1 MIVLLLALLGFTQP
15 SGDYVMQGVHKRNV
29 KDAVILAPSLAGVH
43 LRDSWEQIET
53 KPGVYDWQYL
63 DTQFSR
69 VASLHKRVT
78 LGMYSG
84 VKNAP
89 SFATQQEFSNTV
101 AALGARYSSSPIL
114 DAVHMAA
121 PFVTDNSMEMY
132 LPSGINLSTTQIYS
146 TWANSIDSYSRA
158 FPNNTLVLDLAILPG
173 GLTQKVDEYA
183 RQQLGARFEAIVCNL
198 KASTNPQA
206 KHILELERL
215 RAEGVRIGFEM
226 VSPSSDAER
235 FGGSF
240 AAAVRLGN
248 LLGGSWYQIYQ
259 ADVRYASSI
268 PEASGW
274 VLLALMCG
282 TILCY
287 YRVRC

>member
-1 MIVLLLALLGFTQP
+1 MILLLLLAITVP

-29 KDAVILAPSLAGVH
+29 KDAIILAPSLTGAHV
-43 LRDSWEQIET
+43 RDSWEQIEP

-69 VASLHKRVT
+69 VASLHKHVT
-78 LGMYSG
+78 LGVYSG
-84 VKNAP
+84 VRNDP
-89 SFATQQEFSNTV
+89 SFASQLEFNNTV

-114 DAVHMAA
+114 DAIHMAA

-146 TWANSIDSYSRA
+146 TWTSSIDSYNKA

-183 RQQLGARFEAIVCNL
+183 RSVLGARFEAIVCNL

-226 VSPSSDAER
+226 VGPSSDSSR
-235 FGGSF
+235 FGGPF